1 MARKSKTK
9 FKMKGHTLPGINQKT
24 ETVNKPDGR
33 SESSAFQM
41 QESGSSPNKIV
52 GLAAGALLGQSKFGK
67 KIGQGIKN
75 LGQNLF
81 KGSAAGALTGG
92 SGGGSMGLPPGY
104 LEGGGAS
111 GSDAAAGAEL
121 LKAEAKEA
129 MEGSPITRKKKLRSG
144 SSSTVGGEL
153 GGSSYKTETPFN
165 QNGDDMTF
173 SEKVDKGLITTDG
186 ESMEEMRKKEME
198 PYKEMNDADLFMHG
212 KHRDKEGKIQ
222 NINWAPN
229 PISDEQIRR
238 DQDKLG
244 DWMFEAKY
252 GGKINPKTM
261 DFYKKGVRHQ

>member
-9 FKMKGHTLPGINQKT
+9 FKMKGHTLPGINQKP

-52 GLAAGALLGQSKFGK
+52 GLAAGTLLGQSKFGK

-92 SGGGSMGLPPGY
+92 GGGEDS
-104 LEGGGAS
+104 
-111 GSDAAAGAEL
+111 SDAAAGAEL

-129 MEGSPITRKKKLRSG
+129 MEGSPVTIKKKLRSG
-144 SSSTVGGEL
+144 TSSTVGGKL
-153 GGSSYKTETPFN
+153 GGGSYKTESPFN

-198 PYKEMNDADLFMHG
+198 PYKEMDDADLFLHG
-212 KHRDKEGKIQ
+212 KHRDKDGKVQ

-229 PISDEQIRR
+229 PSSGEQIRR
-238 DQDKLG
+238 DQEKLR
-244 DWMFEAKY
+244 DLMFEEKY

-261 DFYKKGVRHQ
+261 DFYKKGVRYQ

>member
-1 MARKSKTK
+1 
-9 FKMKGHTLPGINQKT
+9 MKGHTLPGINQKT

-52 GLAAGALLGQSKFGK
+52 GLAAGTLLGQSKFGK
-67 KIGQGIKN
+67 KILQCIKN

-92 SGGGSMGLPPGY
+92 GGREDS
-104 LEGGGAS
+104 
-111 GSDAAAGAEL
+111 SDAAAGAEL

-129 MEGSPITRKKKLRSG
+129 MEGSPVTMKKKLRSG
-144 SSSTVGGEL
+144 TSSTVGGKL
-153 GGSSYKTETPFN
+153 GGGSYKTESPFN

-173 SEKVDKGLITTDG
+173 SENVDKGLITTDG

-198 PYKEMNDADLFMHG
+198 PYKEMDDADLFLHG
-212 KHRDKEGKIQ
+212 KHRDKDGKVQ

-229 PISDEQIRR
+229 PSSGEQIRR
-238 DQDKLG
+238 DQEKLR
-244 DWMFEAKY
+244 DLMFEEKY

-261 DFYKKGVRHQ
+261 DFYKKGVRYQ